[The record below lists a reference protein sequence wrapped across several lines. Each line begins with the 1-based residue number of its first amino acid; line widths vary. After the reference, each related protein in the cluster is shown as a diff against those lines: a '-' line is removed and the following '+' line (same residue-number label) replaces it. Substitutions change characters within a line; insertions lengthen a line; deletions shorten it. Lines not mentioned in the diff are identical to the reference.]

1 LSKEDKFYK
10 TAENNQKES
19 YISFSGEDASGGSD
33 TITLDKKSLKVL
45 ESQINDPEIRGCKIV
60 ILKTLPSVAE
70 DLAKKAPPKKGAAV
84 PVGEESKPVKGEAWI
99 DFTPFMYPGA
109 HETTQRVF
117 ISTIAAPIEDKD
129 DGVKSSNNNK
139 SEKGDVSGNEKVDND
154 KIFESRHSYVLIT
167 VRLSEAINPSI
178 NSQTL
183 PKSSDIAKKAIKNIP
198 VCFPNVDD
206 AVL

>member
-1 LSKEDKFYK
+1 
-10 TAENNQKES
+10 
-19 YISFSGEDASGGSD
+19 
-33 TITLDKKSLKVL
+33 
-45 ESQINDPEIRGCKIV
+45 
-60 ILKTLPSVAE
+60 
-70 DLAKKAPPKKGAAV
+70 
-84 PVGEESKPVKGEAWI
+84 
-99 DFTPFMYPGA
+99 
-109 HETTQRVF
+109 
-117 ISTIAAPIEDKD
+117 
-129 DGVKSSNNNK
+129 
-139 SEKGDVSGNEKVDND
+139 VDND